1 MPKHCLTLPII
12 SKIMRKKIIRKILR
26 GLYRFEHA
34 VYCITGTRVEML
46 LHRMYHIGLRRRY
59 ARLLGNGENTVR
71 ELLRSGSNDDI
82 ERADEIAQLLGLR
95 IQNIDLFIQAV

>member
-1 MPKHCLTLPII
+1 MPRLCLTSLII

-46 LHRMYHIGLRRRY
+46 LHRI
-59 ARLLGNGENTVR
+59 GNGENTVR

-82 ERADEIAQLLGLR
+82 EQADEIAQRLGLR